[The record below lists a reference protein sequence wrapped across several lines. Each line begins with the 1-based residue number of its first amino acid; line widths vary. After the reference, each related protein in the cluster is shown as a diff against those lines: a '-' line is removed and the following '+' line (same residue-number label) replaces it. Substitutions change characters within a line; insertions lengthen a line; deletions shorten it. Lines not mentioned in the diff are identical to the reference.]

1 MAPTRLNGW
10 RRLWIV
16 WVVVAIPLSMFL
28 TNPDFE
34 RTAGGRLRAEEIMRQ
49 QGASSRAAD
58 RLTASINRELGGEPT
73 DAGELAR
80 RASIVAM
87 RMMGGEDTASRDEQ
101 AAITAEY
108 APRIV
113 EADRADRRLHWQLS
127 AVVWAI
133 LAVGVYMLGAL
144 VVWIQRG
151 FQRSA

>member
-1 MAPTRLNGW
+1 MTPTRLNGW

-16 WVVVAIPLSMFL
+16 WAVVAIPLSMFL
-28 TNPDFE
+28 TNPNFE
-34 RTAGGRLRAEEIMRQ
+34 STAGGRLRGEEITRQ
-49 QGASSRAAD
+49 QNAHSRAAD

-87 RMMGGEDTASRDEQ
+87 RMMSGEDTALRAEQ
-101 AAITAEY
+101 AAITADY

-127 AVVWAI
+127 AVVWVL
-133 LAVGVYMLGAL
+133 LALGVYMLGAL
-144 VVWIQRG
+144 VAWIRRG
-151 FQRSA
+151 FQRS